1 VVTPADDNA
10 QLPSAKVISV
20 QQLCPL
26 RLTNHLT
33 MTIDAAAFAIAL
45 DALKHDGA
53 ASIARV
59 LPKALGTC
67 LRVNAKGM
75 QPDLVNQLK
84 ATFDDLINGLMWVAQ
99 IAVSIL

>member
-1 VVTPADDNA
+1 
-10 QLPSAKVISV
+10 
-20 QQLCPL
+20 
-26 RLTNHLT
+26 

-45 DALKHDGA
+45 DALKHDGT

-75 QPDLVNQLK
+75 QLNLVNQLS
-84 ATFDDLINGLMWVAQ
+84 ATFDDLINGL
-99 IAVSIL
+99 L